1 MAVFVVTSRTKNP
14 KAAKA
19 SIRYMTH
26 RRDQEEETITRKLY
40 ARYGISDKYAAYRA
54 IDNATDG
61 TSFYRLVLNFD
72 PLKEDTFKDLDLRR
86 ITEKTMKALQRR
98 FKNQKVQWFAAIH
111 EKQQGTDLRHVHIL
125 ALLNGR
131 FSPRDL
137 AAIRNAA
144 TVQARLQRR
153 ELDGQAALEQAGPSR
168 QKQQFLALA
177 KVGAARPKTLR
188 IASGRGA
195 QRSVTRGG
203 GDAPPHCLTCGPS
216 TIMHRLT
223 KTLFHCPTC
232 GTITRD
238 QGMGTEIVRKPKL
251 ELSIG
256 REVDGL

>member
-26 RRDQEEETITRKLY
+26 RRDQEAETITRRLY

-54 IDNATDG
+54 IDNAPEG
-61 TSFYRLVLNFD
+61 TTFYRLVLNFD
-72 PLKEDTFKDLDLRR
+72 PRREDTFKDLDLRR
-86 ITEKTMKALQRR
+86 ITENTMKVLQRR
-98 FKNQKVQWFAAIH
+98 FTHQKVQWFAAMH

-131 FSPRDL
+131 FRPRDL
-137 AAIRNAA
+137 AAIRYAA
-144 TVQARLQRR
+144 TAQARLQRR
-153 ELDGQAALEQAGPSR
+153 KLDGLAALEQAGPSR

-177 KVGAARPKTLR
+177 QVRATRAKTLR
-188 IASGRGA
+188 IAGGRGA
-195 QRSVTRGG
+195 QRSVTLGG
-203 GDAPPHCLTCGPS
+203 SDVLPHCLTCGPS

-238 QGMGTEIVRKPKL
+238 QGMGTEIVRKPQL
-251 ELSIG
+251 ELALG